1 MNAKELLTRING
13 NLGQLITTIISL
25 IAIGT
30 TIGIYAN
37 QVTDNRA
44 AIHENKTVLQEVWRE
59 VAAAPKA
66 DTLANRETVNAELS
80 ALRKAIDEMR
90 ADVRDVKLLLMNP
103 RGVK

>member
-1 MNAKELLTRING
+1 MNAKELRTRVNG

-30 TIGIYAN
+30 TVGIYAN
-37 QVTDNRA
+37 QVTDNRTD
-44 AIHENKTVLQEVWRE
+44 ILENKAAVREVWRE

-66 DTLANRETVNAELS
+66 DTLANRETVNAELA

-90 ADVRDVKLLLMNP
+90 ADVRDVKLMLMNP
-103 RGVK
+103 RGAK